1 MGGAEL
7 LSSTGGRGAATER
20 SATTIDGVPLDPSIA
35 DRLRR
40 DSAGLVCAVVQDVAD
55 DRVLMVAWMDDEA
68 LHRTL
73 TTGRATYWSRSR
85 QELWRKGDTSGH
97 IQLVRGA
104 ELDCDGD
111 ALLLR
116 VEQVG
121 PACHTGA
128 RSCFDAG
135 GPLPVTEGPR

>member
-1 MGGAEL
+1 V
-7 LSSTGGRGAATER
+7 
-20 SATTIDGVPLDPSIA
+20 GVPLDPTIA

-40 DSAGLVCAVVQDVAD
+40 DDSGLVCAVVQDD
-55 DRVLMVAWMDDEA
+55 HDGRVLMVAWMDDEA
-68 LHRTL
+68 LRRTL
-73 TTGRATYWSRSR
+73 TQGRATYWSRSR
-85 QELWRKGDTSGH
+85 QEYWRKGDTSGH
-97 IQLVRGA
+97 IQLVRSV
-104 ELDCDGD
+104 EIDCDGD

-135 GPLPVTEGPR
+135 GTLPAVRGENAP

>member
-1 MGGAEL
+1 M
-7 LSSTGGRGAATER
+7 
-20 SATTIDGVPLDPSIA
+20 PLDDAIA

-40 DSAGLVCAVVQDVAD
+40 DDNGLVCAVVQDDRD

-68 LHRTL
+68 LRRTL
-73 TTGRATYWSRSR
+73 TTGRVTYWSRSR
-85 QELWRKGDTSGH
+85 QEYWRKGDTSGH
-97 IQLVRGA
+97 LQLVRSV
-104 ELDCDGD
+104 EIDCDGD

-135 GPLPVTEGPR
+135 GALPAVRGELESPT